1 MSHII
6 RLLAIDAS
14 TDACSVALY
23 DNGNIIAENELAP
36 KAHTRVLLP
45 MIDRLLAKAS
55 LTLADL
61 DAFAFGRGPGSFTG
75 IRIACSMVQAF
86 GYAFQKPIIP
96 ISTLQ
101 ALAAG
106 SYRTTH
112 HKAIM
117 AMIDARM
124 GAVYWGLFQAD
135 NAGIM
140 QPCSEEKR
148 QSLDDIQLPEG
159 HWERVEGYP
168 LAEDIAR
175 LAVVEYQLGKGVLPE
190 QIELTYLGGS
200 F

>member
-6 RLLAIDAS
+6 KLLAIDTS

-36 KAHTRVLLP
+36 KAHTRILLP
-45 MIDRLLAKAS
+45 IIDRLLAKAN

-86 GYAFQKPIIP
+86 GYAFQKPILP

-117 AMIDARM
+117 AMIDARI

-148 QSLDDIQLPEG
+148 QSLDDIELPEG